1 MWCSEGH
8 GEDTSPVRM
17 EDSHAICFACFLT
30 SDDSLLSLSSS
41 VHYAYSGSSDMSEA
55 WVNEP
60 NGSEPRRM
68 SPVSCFDRF
77 HLIQRAGGGWVWRGK
92 ERGTSD
98 WHTHLTTILTAASWF
113 RLFLTSSP
121 SLAEYIIIGIT
132 IVDDSFHSNPLI
144 SYLGSWGKSRPT
156 TSFLCSWGSLARLAS
171 QTWREV
177 RREWHGGCKVRKGP
191 KVAKFLDR

>member
-121 SLAEYIIIGIT
+121 SLAAERSGVERTGMGRGSRSQRIGFLVQLLPNDHRQKWYYIIII
-132 IVDDSFHSNPLI
+132 F
-144 SYLGSWGKSRPT
+144 
-156 TSFLCSWGSLARLAS
+156 
-171 QTWREV
+171 
-177 RREWHGGCKVRKGP
+177 
-191 KVAKFLDR
+191 